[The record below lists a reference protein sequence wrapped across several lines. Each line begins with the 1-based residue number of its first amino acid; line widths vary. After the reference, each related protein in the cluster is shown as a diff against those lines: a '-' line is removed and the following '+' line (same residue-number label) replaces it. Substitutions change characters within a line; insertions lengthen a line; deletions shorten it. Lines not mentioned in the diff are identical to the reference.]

1 MGGEYYTD
9 NITIHRRAI
18 TFKGRMTMVHG
29 YEMLD
34 DGSSREVNIGPE
46 ALESDKVYCVIDKDG
61 KNVFLWHGKEAG
73 VRRKF
78 VGARNA
84 ASIRAEQ
91 GMDFR
96 VRPVDQGHEP
106 QSFLKAIAADTT

>member
-1 MGGEYYTD
+1 
-9 NITIHRRAI
+9 
-18 TFKGRMTMVHG
+18 MTMVHG

-34 DGSSREVNIGPE
+34 DGSSREVNLKPE
-46 ALESDKVYCVIDKDG
+46 RLQSDKVYCVIDEVG
-61 KNVFLWHGKEAG
+61 KNVFLWHGRDAH

-84 ASIRAEQ
+84 ASIRAER

-96 VRPVDQGHEP
+96 VRPVDQGSEP
-106 QSFLKAIAADTT
+106 PSFLRAIAAETS

>member
-1 MGGEYYTD
+1 
-9 NITIHRRAI
+9 
-18 TFKGRMTMVHG
+18 MVHG

-34 DGSSREVNIGPE
+34 DGSSREVNIERG
-46 ALESDKVYCVIDKDG
+46 ALESDKVYCVIDQDG
-61 KNVFLWHGKEAG
+61 KNVFLWHGKRAG

-91 GMDFR
+91 GMHFR
-96 VRPVDQGHEP
+96 VRPVDQGEEP
-106 QSFLKAIAADTT
+106 PSFLRAIAAGST